1 MSQSFRAYRGIRPII
16 NPVSR
21 LRDDMKVTE
30 LVDAW
35 VTARNPAPKT
45 AYATRRI
52 VRRFVSLL
60 GDIGIGEINHTHLFD
75 FRDALAVMPRNLT
88 RFERTA
94 SFRLLAARFMDIN
107 DPRPKVAPTTVGKQL
122 NALQSLFGYAY
133 SERWIRDDDVH
144 NIPVN
149 GHTPFQRRPFTK
161 EEVTQLF
168 STSLFIRPWAS
179 TPERR
184 HIVSNE
190 TVRWLMFLG
199 LMTGARLEEL
209 GQLHVAD
216 IQTQHGIFY
225 IEISET
231 VYGGKADKSIKSPS
245 SKRQVPIHQRLIDLG
260 FLRFVRQRR
269 LGGQLRLFP
278 ELERDGYDRY
288 TNDASRRCNRVIDR
302 VSRDPALVFHSFRHL
317 FKDLCRT
324 AGILECI
331 NDQLTGHLPVTV
343 GARYGRGADLF
354 ALDEAIRSVD
364 VEFVAWEPIL
374 RAA

>member
-1 MSQSFRAYRGIRPII
+1 MSQSYRAYRGIRPVI
-16 NPVSR
+16 NPISR
-21 LRDDMKVTE
+21 LRDDMTMNE

-35 VTARNPAPKT
+35 IAARNPAPKT
-45 AYATRRI
+45 IYATRRI
-52 VRRFVSLL
+52 VKRFVSLL
-60 GDIGIGEINHTHLFD
+60 GDIGIGQINHTHLFD
-75 FRDALAVMPRNLT
+75 FRDGLAVMPRNLN
-88 RFERTA
+88 RLERTC
-94 SFRLLAARFMDIN
+94 SFRMLVERFTNGN
-107 DPRPKVAPTTVGKQL
+107 DRRPKVAPTTVGKQL
-122 NALQSLFGYAY
+122 NAIQSLFGYAY

-161 EEVTQLF
+161 DEVTLLF

-199 LMTGARLEEL
+199 LLTGARLEEL

-216 IQTQHGIFY
+216 IQMQQGIPY

-231 VYGGKADKSIKSPS
+231 VYGGKAEKSIKSPS
-245 SKRQVPIHQRLIDLG
+245 SKRQVPMHPRLIDLG

-269 LGGQLRLFP
+269 LAGKTRLFH
-278 ELERDGYDRY
+278 ELERDSYDRY

-302 VSRDPALVFHSFRHL
+302 VSKDPALVFHSFRHL

-324 AGILECI
+324 AGVLECI

-343 GARYGRGADLF
+343 GARYGRGASLL
-354 ALDEAIRSVD
+354 ALNEAVHRVD
-364 VEFVAWEPIL
+364 VEFIAWEPIL